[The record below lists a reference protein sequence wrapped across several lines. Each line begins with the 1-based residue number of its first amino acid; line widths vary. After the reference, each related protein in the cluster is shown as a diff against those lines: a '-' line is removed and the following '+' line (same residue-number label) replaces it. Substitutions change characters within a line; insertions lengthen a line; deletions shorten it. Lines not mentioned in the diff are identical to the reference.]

1 MLFNNSS
8 DSYVTKEATGT
19 TNQRGDEICTVNCK
33 IEQPNG
39 VEDKSEDGKNIVYDD
54 KKIVKELDS
63 LITGDSSKCYCDCHL
78 NMSKTCCSNK
88 RFDNGNVNGTVYE

>member
-63 LITGDSSKCYCDCHL
+63 LITGDSSKCCCDCHL
-78 NMSKTCCSNK
+78 NMSKTCSSNK
-88 RFDNGNVNGTVYE
+88 RFDNGNVNGTIYE